1 MPPLLSVEG
10 LETHF
15 PTSRGVLRAVDGV
28 SFTIDRG
35 EVLGLVG
42 ESGCGKSVTSLSIMR
57 LVPPPGRIAA
67 GRVVFEGEDL
77 LAKDAQAMR
86 RAPGARLATLFEDP
100 MTPRTPAF

>member
-1 MPPLLSVEG
+1 MPPLLVVEG

-15 PTSRGVLRAVDGV
+15 PTAEGMLRAVDGV

-57 LVPPPGRIAA
+57 LVRN
-67 GRVVFEGEDL
+67 
-77 LAKDAQAMR
+77 
-86 RAPGARLATLFEDP
+86 RLTEII
-100 MTPRTPAF
+100 

>member
-1 MPPLLSVEG
+1 MSPLLSVDG

-15 PTSRGVLRAVDGV
+15 PTGQGVLRAVDGV

-77 LAKDAQAMR
+77 LGKDAEAMR
-86 RAPGARLATLFEDP
+86 RGRGAPIALVFQEPSTSSQ
-100 MTPRTPAF
+100 T